1 LPKCAG
7 HIRCASEKKG
17 STCSSRSSFSFCFF
31 LFSLLAFLVS
41 PGQLMVLKTVPL
53 CGHRFGQKGSV
64 TALFAVVVF
73 TTRFLSAARFL
84 FAGKIA
90 RYLSAGSLAVVV
102 FIYAGSLAFSL
113 RARSSCRPEF
123 ALCLSMVARLV
134 SAGSLALSLQ
144 ARSPCLC
151 TLARCLC
158 TLARIV
164 SAGSLVLSLQA
175 RPSCLRRL
183 ALCFCKLARLVS
195 AGSLALSLQARSVGE
210 SDRWRER

>member
-1 LPKCAG
+1 MCLPKCAG

-134 SAGSLALSLQ
+134 SAGSLALSLHTRSLSLHTRSDCLCRLARLVSSGSPVLSPQ
-144 ARSPCLC
+144 ARPMF
-151 TLARCLC
+151 
-158 TLARIV
+158 
-164 SAGSLVLSLQA
+164 LQA
-175 RPSCLRRL
+175 RPPCLHR
-183 ALCFCKLARLVS
+183 LARLVS
-195 AGSLALSLQARSVGE
+195 AGSLSRKE
-210 SDRWRER
+210 